1 MKKKVDMNELVR
13 DVGAVLFASSRPVT
27 VQKIVNVTESDQEAV
42 LSALEILKEKVAELG
57 IGVGLFEVAEGW
69 QLRTTPDAAAVM
81 ERLFPERNKKLS
93 RATLETLAI
102 IAYRQPVMR
111 SEIESIRGVDSSYTL
126 KTLVDAGLISVIG
139 REDSPGNPPLF
150 STTKYFL
157 EKFGLKDL
165 TQLPTE
171 GELEDVLE
179 ESNT

>member
-1 MKKKVDMNELVR
+1 MKKTTSIDNLVR
-13 DVGAVLFASSRPVT
+13 DVGAVLFASSRPVST
-27 VQKIVNVTESDQEAV
+27 QKIVNVTASSTESV
-42 LSALEILKEKVAELG
+42 LSALEVLKERVAELN
-57 IGVGLFEVAEGW
+57 IGVGLFEVADGW
-69 QLRTTPDAAAVM
+69 QLRSTPDAAEVM

-93 RATLETLAI
+93 RAALETLAI

-111 SEIESIRGVDSSYTL
+111 SEIESIRGVDSSYTI

-179 ESNT
+179 EQNT